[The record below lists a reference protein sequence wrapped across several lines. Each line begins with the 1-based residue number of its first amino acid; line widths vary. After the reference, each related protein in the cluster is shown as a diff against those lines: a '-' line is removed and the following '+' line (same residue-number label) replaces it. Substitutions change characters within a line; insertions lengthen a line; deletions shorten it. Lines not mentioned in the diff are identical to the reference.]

1 MRDEGFVDGED
12 VTEGEVGR
20 IGRTRMIQGDM
31 WMKRGSADEEWEVC
45 PKDQHQHRG
54 RGDET

>member
-12 VTEGEVGR
+12 VDEDEVGR
-20 IGRTRMIQGDM
+20 IGRTRMIREDV
-31 WMKRGSADEEWEVC
+31 WMEKGSANEEREVS
-45 PKDQHQHRG
+45 PKDQHQHEG